1 MANEKEIIL
10 DCECC
15 GGRLIEVNSSTFKC
29 DHCGYTKIIQ
39 TNFTTEIVSMINQAN
54 ILRNKGEFDDAGDIF
69 REVISKDENNPEG
82 YWGVFLC
89 DYGIMHVKDPVS
101 KKYIPTCNRA
111 SSIPVEEDD
120 NYNKALG
127 VANDI
132 KKEDLKLKGEVIE
145 TIRQKIVDL
154 SSNEEPY
161 DIFICYKRTQRIVDG
176 KESYTEDAINARD
189 IYDILSSEGYKVF
202 FAEKTLQHLAGSEYE
217 PLIYNAINTSKVML
231 VVCSD
236 PAFINS
242 PWVKNEWRRYLKQME
257 FDESK
262 KILPIM
268 CGGMK
273 ANRLPDLLKK
283 FQGLEMNVNIKEHL
297 LSSIA
302 GHISQSRTV
311 IQRVNIGDMKTGK
324 RSSIIKQNVATRKIG
339 ENSSNEVRLSDA
351 NRIKLAYNYISK
363 GMYEDAEREF
373 SILMTSRELVSLIKF
388 GQTYIKFKK
397 RLTND
402 FDVDEFNICIEN
414 SNPQIA
420 NTIFTMMK
428 NDFVEQIKA
437 FNDKRASIIYSAIMK
452 WEFDGS
458 DEVLKVAENFVKNN
472 PSGRSWFVFNAIA
485 DCFDSKSVTEYIYKM
500 KNFAEYFL
508 QNYSV
513 YEGRVALS
521 KVLDVDGGNIEVRW
535 KLFLAS
541 FGAINEKCIKYC
553 IKYLKKDKIKDFAEF
568 LSYVPEGDRK
578 QYIDVMTRA
587 IVDAI
592 KFCNVKD
599 RYNDYGFRNY
609 VINTLR
615 STSNQK
621 LSLENPRSKTKSFGP
636 DILTNKH
643 LFKLKDKIL
652 DYQEN
657 TNNIDN
663 NIPKDER
670 LFAEM
675 KHTTIVDKFND
686 IIKFYGEDEQDAL
699 IQSLYLIAGE
709 FHKIRE
715 FEMATKFYNSI
726 VAERNSEHK
735 AYWKMLLCDIK
746 CVDNIELTN
755 TTFNLGEY
763 DNFNKAVQTAGV
775 YDEKQLEV
783 YLTIR
788 KEQES
793 KRGSILKARR
803 EQKIRK
809 LILLAGIIVSLGLLI
824 WGFVSCNSD
833 PKVTMLNYDGTVVE
847 VLTPVNGRVY
857 PNESLYTRPDDY
869 YYEDYSLVGWSSS
882 LYNITKDTKITAMYI
897 GRQIVYDLN
906 VECGQNGSV
915 SIWVTSSVSDTVE
928 YEDGKQTYKVPFN
941 KNIIVNTTPDAGYTA
956 KIYFNGGEFSGNYQ
970 SFNMH
975 HFTTNIRVV
984 FVKDNGGNS
993 MQGTAIST
1001 AQDLKN
1007 IANNP
1012 SGDYYLTNDIDISG
1026 QEWVPIDG
1034 VNGFNGTLN
1043 GNEFSIIGLT
1053 MSPTSDYP
1061 KGYGLF
1067 GALVGAE
1074 IKNLKLTNIDVSIT
1088 GELVG
1093 TVGGLAG
1100 SASNSEIRNVLVAG
1114 DINCRYMSYVG
1125 GLVGS
1130 FGGTMVQCISECNV
1144 NGANYVG
1151 GLIGNINVG
1160 AVSECQTRNA
1170 EISINEGGTC
1180 LGGCIGSAGVVNLS
1194 NLSNAS
1200 IVRNQYNGTSVGGV
1214 VGSISI
1220 DAKQIS
1226 KYSNLKNMANI
1237 YSGNQDAGD
1246 VGGIIGS
1253 VYQVSYHTYFP
1264 IFEGFV
1270 NQGDLTVE
1278 FANCVGGL
1286 IGYIS
1291 GVSVQFKDCLN
1302 KGDISAYHVYNLNE
1316 FVGGG
1321 TADIDYV
1328 NCQNTGEL
1336 PY

>member
-1 MANEKEIIL
+1 
-10 DCECC
+10 
-15 GGRLIEVNSSTFKC
+15 
-29 DHCGYTKIIQ
+29 
-39 TNFTTEIVSMINQAN
+39 
-54 ILRNKGEFDDAGDIF
+54 
-69 REVISKDENNPEG
+69 
-82 YWGVFLC
+82 
-89 DYGIMHVKDPVS
+89 
-101 KKYIPTCNRA
+101 
-111 SSIPVEEDD
+111 
-120 NYNKALG
+120 
-127 VANDI
+127 
-132 KKEDLKLKGEVIE
+132 
-145 TIRQKIVDL
+145 
-154 SSNEEPY
+154 
-161 DIFICYKRTQRIVDG
+161 
-176 KESYTEDAINARD
+176 
-189 IYDILSSEGYKVF
+189 
-202 FAEKTLQHLAGSEYE
+202 
-217 PLIYNAINTSKVML
+217 
-231 VVCSD
+231 
-236 PAFINS
+236 
-242 PWVKNEWRRYLKQME
+242 
-257 FDESK
+257 
-262 KILPIM
+262 
-268 CGGMK
+268 
-273 ANRLPDLLKK
+273 
-283 FQGLEMNVNIKEHL
+283 
-297 LSSIA
+297 
-302 GHISQSRTV
+302 
-311 IQRVNIGDMKTGK
+311 
-324 RSSIIKQNVATRKIG
+324 
-339 ENSSNEVRLSDA
+339 
-351 NRIKLAYNYISK
+351 
-363 GMYEDAEREF
+363 
-373 SILMTSRELVSLIKF
+373 
-388 GQTYIKFKK
+388 
-397 RLTND
+397 
-402 FDVDEFNICIEN
+402 
-414 SNPQIA
+414 
-420 NTIFTMMK
+420 MMK

-521 KVLDVDGGNIEVRW
+521 KVLDVDGGNIDVRW

-553 IKYLKKDKIKDFAEF
+553 IKYLKKDKIKDFADF
-568 LSYVPEGDRK
+568 LSYVPENDRK

-803 EQKIRK
+803 EKKIRK

-882 LYNITKDTKITAMYI
+882 LYNITKDTQITAKYI
-897 GRQIVYDLN
+897 GRQVVYDLN

-1012 SGDYYLTNDIDISG
+1012 SGDYYLINDIDISG
-1026 QEWVPIDG
+1026 QEWTPIE
-1034 VNGFNGTLN
+1034 NFSGTLD
-1043 GNEFSIIGLT
+1043 GKDYAIKGLT
-1053 MSPTSDYP
+1053 MTSTVELHP
-1061 KGYGLF
+1061 SACGLF
-1067 GALVGAE
+1067 KSLQGVI
-1074 IKNLKLTNIDVSIT
+1074 IKDLKLTNVNIELYNSPIT
-1088 GELVG
+1088 GNVG
-1093 TVGGLAG
+1093 ALAG
-1100 SASNSEIRNVLVAG
+1100 SASDCSFTNIDVDGS
-1114 DINCRYMSYVG
+1114 INCIYMVSVGGIIGYMSDSIISNSSAKCDVKGRLSVG
-1125 GLVGS
+1125 GLVGECRSSIIEHSATKSESSVRIEYVWDSDSNKDSAIGGCVGISYDSS
-1130 FGGTMVQCISECNV
+1130 FEHISSEASVTNLTK
-1144 NGANYVG
+1144 GIATG
-1151 GLIGNINVG
+1151 GLIGLWIIQTDNAGYTLMTSSNSGHVRSSGSNVG
-1160 AVSECQTRNA
+1160 GLVGEVRS
-1170 EISINEGGTC
+1170 SG
-1180 LGGCIGSAGVVNLS
+1180 
-1194 NLSNAS
+1194 AS
-1200 IVRNQYNGTSVGGV
+1200 
-1214 VGSISI
+1214 SISI
-1220 DAKQIS
+1220 DFTNVTNSGQVDT
-1226 KYSNLKNMANI
+1226 YSDDSSIAN
-1237 YSGNQDAGD
+1237 
-1246 VGGIIGS
+1246 VGGFVGIIDVYVEFDYCRSSGDIVGDSYVGAFIGCAEKGAKFTNWTNETNVPHTMGS
-1253 VYQVSYHTYFP
+1253 V
-1264 IFEGFV
+1264 
-1270 NQGDLTVE
+1270 
-1278 FANCVGGL
+1278 
-1286 IGYIS
+1286 
-1291 GVSVQFKDCLN
+1291 
-1302 KGDISAYHVYNLNE
+1302 
-1316 FVGGG
+1316 
-1321 TADIDYV
+1321 
-1328 NCQNTGEL
+1328 
-1336 PY
+1336 